1 MKRDEIVRAAIELEN
16 DGRKFY
22 LDAAAKTDDAQTRRI
37 FESLADDELHHLDWI
52 KQNLPQTESAGEL
65 NRALYGRLR
74 GIFAE
79 PPEETRR
86 RAAASADDIAVFKLG
101 IEMEEKSR
109 AAYMKWAEEG
119 EDAEQRELCG
129 KLADIERFHR
139 EVLEKTIE
147 YLERTADWFMQE
159 EHWNFEGG

>member
-1 MKRDEIVRAAIELEN
+1 MKREEIVRAAVQLEE

-22 LDAAAKTDDAQTRRI
+22 LDAAAKTADAQTRRI
-37 FESLADDELHHLDWI
+37 FESLADDALLHIEWI
-52 KQNLPQTESAGEL
+52 NANLPQTESAGEL

-74 GIFAE
+74 GIFSE
-79 PPEETRR
+79 PSKETRR
-86 RAAASADDIAVFKLG
+86 RAAASADDIAALRRG

-109 AAYMKWAEEG
+109 AAYVKWGNES
-119 EDAEQRELCG
+119 EDAEQRDLCG
-129 KLADIERFHR
+129 KLAGVESFHR